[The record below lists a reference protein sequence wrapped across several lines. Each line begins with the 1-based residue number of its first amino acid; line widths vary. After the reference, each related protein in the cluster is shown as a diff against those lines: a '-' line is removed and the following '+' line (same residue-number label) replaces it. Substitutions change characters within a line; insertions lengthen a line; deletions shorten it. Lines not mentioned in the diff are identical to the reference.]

1 MTTVPLETVRAED
14 YVEYYLFPDLKSSLP
29 VESVLQTVIQ
39 QINTIADRFCEKYI
53 WHKDGFRVTPRYGN
67 AALLIENQL
76 DNCDEL
82 PAHIYGIT
90 HFEENI
96 QDEWF
101 IVALLFEI
109 SRQIPDIIVRVADA
123 DGEFILIEAAEYLP
137 KWANPE
143 TCEQRLYIYDG
154 CLHLVQ
160 NSPTNTTAT
169 LPVSQ
174 AINKIRNNPTL
185 YKVTQDITECI
196 AQRLDKFPSRI
207 TDDLH
212 KATVYLPLSAACLLK
227 HKPQFV
233 ADAIRAF
240 CHRDQID
247 MKACRAMKYFP
258 PENRVYSSV
267 VMTKCL
273 YAMLMHNPF
282 VPDRRTGWNI
292 PPQNN
297 ARYKAHMLGVKLA
310 CGFEILASQ
319 AKPDQDITTST
330 AWQKYLKSLIERGYF
345 QEYLEHSNDY
355 NRLLESAKEY
365 FRTNVHSMSY
375 GLEVGN
381 KLLETLKKIDC
392 CSDDFQTDYDGADSD
407 NDDWLNVSPEE
418 LDKML
423 NAQYGMKKVFSSN
436 GNADASELA
445 DNLTDFLNKKSEFDG
460 IDIDVKPIPP
470 KRGIKKGAT
479 VKFEDHSSSNG
490 TESESATQIDFNPDA
505 FHTHIKEML
514 DLIIPEDNWESNS
527 DMSDF
532 ADDDDLEKNIEAM
545 AGSLGG
551 DNIDIKTYM
560 DQMDKEL
567 AATTIGKSFEK
578 KATDDGFDDIES
590 FEPVDIDVNAL
601 KNIAQSYQSQFGG
614 PGPATSL
621 LGSMG
626 IQFKS
631 NDNQP
636 DDAPLYNTQV

>member
-1 MTTVPLETVRAED
+1 MCIKLLL
-14 YVEYYLFPDLKSSLP
+14 LFTF
-29 VESVLQTVIQ
+29 V
-39 QINTIADRFCEKYI
+39 
-53 WHKDGFRVTPRYGN
+53 
-67 AALLIENQL
+67 
-76 DNCDEL
+76 DEL

-109 SRQIPDIIVRVADA
+109 SRQIPDIIVRVVDA
-123 DGEFILIEAAEYLP
+123 DGEFILIEAADYLP

-143 TCEQRLYIYDG
+143 TCEQRVSYVPCNSFVVNTVKRWKRLGWLSLEVLLNFARRTNSHFSFQLYIYDG
-154 CLHLVQ
+154 YLHLVQ
-160 NSPTNTTAT
+160 NSPTNTSAT

-174 AINKIRNNPTL
+174 AINKIRNNTTL
-185 YKVTQDITECI
+185 YKVTEDITQCI
-196 AQRLDKFPSRI
+196 AQRLDKFPTRI

-212 KATVYLPLSAACLLK
+212 RATVYLPLSAACLLK

-247 MKACRAMKYFP
+247 MKACRAMKHFP

-267 VMTKCL
+267 VMTRCL
-273 YAMLMHNPF
+273 YAMVMHNPF

-345 QEYLEHSNDY
+345 QQYLEHSNDY

-365 FRTNVHSMSY
+365 FKTNVYSMSY

-381 KLLETLKKIDC
+381 NLLETLRKIDC
-392 CSDDFQTDYDGADSD
+392 SSDEFPADDEGAESD
-407 NDDWLNVSPEE
+407 NDDWLNVSPDE
-418 LDKML
+418 LDTML
-423 NAQYGMKKVFSSN
+423 NTQYGMRKIFSSN

-445 DNLTDFLNKKSEFDG
+445 DNLTDFLDKKSEFDG
-460 IDIDVKPIPP
+460 IDIDVKPTPP

-479 VKFEDHSSSNG
+479 VKFEEHSSSKP
-490 TESESATQIDFNPDA
+490 TEPESNQIDFNPDA

-514 DLIIPEDNWESNS
+514 DLVIPEDSWESNS

-532 ADDDDLEKNIEAM
+532 AEDEDLDKNIEAM
-545 AGSLGG
+545 AGSLRG
-551 DNIDIKTYM
+551 DGNINIKTYM
-560 DQMDKEL
+560 EQMDKEL

-578 KATDDGFDDIES
+578 KGTDDSFDDIEN

-631 NDNQP
+631 NDTQP